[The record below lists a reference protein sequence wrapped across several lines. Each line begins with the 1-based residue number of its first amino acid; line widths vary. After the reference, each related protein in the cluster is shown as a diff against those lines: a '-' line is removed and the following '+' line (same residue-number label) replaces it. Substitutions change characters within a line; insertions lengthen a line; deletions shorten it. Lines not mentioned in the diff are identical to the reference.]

1 MPVIL
6 IMDCRLSK
14 NCALNDADFADCRP
28 ESHAVVA
35 TWLYLRPLDP
45 RGRRIY
51 RLPRPSDWAKSGGQA
66 NSSLCLV

>member
-45 RGRRIY
+45 
-51 RLPRPSDWAKSGGQA
+51 
-66 NSSLCLV
+66 